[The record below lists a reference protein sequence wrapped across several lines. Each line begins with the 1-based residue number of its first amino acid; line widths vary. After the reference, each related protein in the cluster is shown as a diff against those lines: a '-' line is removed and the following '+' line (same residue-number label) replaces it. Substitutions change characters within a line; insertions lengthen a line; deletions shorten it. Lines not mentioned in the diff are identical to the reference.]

1 MSNRR
6 RFLQKLSASF
16 LASGVF
22 IGNSS
27 AALQKSVID
36 HSLSEVDFWK
46 EIRTGFPLT
55 HERIYMNNGTFGP
68 APFQVSQAMNDCLE
82 EINRS
87 GEYGHFDKERAML
100 ASFLGVETDELSLTH
115 NTTEGI
121 NIMVWGLPLQKGD
134 EVILTTHEHVGNGLP
149 WLNRSKL
156 DGIVLR
162 TFEPQDTQEKNLEE
176 IKKLINAKT
185 KVIAVP
191 HVTCTTGLVFPIKE
205 IAELA
210 KSKGIYTAIDGAHGA
225 GTFDLNITELG
236 CDFYAGCFHKWM
248 LGPAGTGFLYVKK
261 ELLDE
266 LQAIQVGGYSDAGWD
281 ITTQPPI
288 LKGYNPTAH
297 RYDYGTQS
305 RALYV
310 GVAAAAKFHLEIGKD
325 KVESRIRE
333 LNDYVYGG
341 LQAMGSKIQ
350 ILTPSEK
357 SARIA
362 MISFKS
368 DLLDY
373 KKLGVGLANEG
384 FRIRQVSESGVNA
397 IRVSTHIYNSKAEI
411 DDLIKAIE
419 KQMG

>member
-27 AALQKSVID
+27 AALHKSVID
-36 HSLSEVDFWK
+36 HSLSEVDFWE
-46 EIRTGFPLT
+46 EIRKGFPLT
-55 HERIYMNNGTFGP
+55 RERTYMNNGTFGP
-68 APFQVSQAMNDCLE
+68 APFQVSQAMNDSLE

-87 GEYGHFDKERAML
+87 GEYGHFDQERVLL
-100 ASFLGVETDELSLTH
+100 ASFLGVATDELSLTH

-149 WLNRSKL
+149 WLNRAKL

-176 IKKLINAKT
+176 IKKLINSKT

-205 IAELA
+205 ISELA

-225 GTFDLNITELG
+225 GTFDLNISELG
-236 CDFYAGCFHKWM
+236 CDFYAGCFHKWL

-266 LQAIQVGGYSDAGWD
+266 LQAIQVGGYSDDGWD
-281 ITTQPPI
+281 ITTNPPVI
-288 LKGYNPTAH
+288 RGLNPTAH

-305 RALYV
+305 RTLYV
-310 GVAAAAKFHLEIGKD
+310 GVAAAAKFHLEIGKA

-333 LNDYVYGG
+333 LNDYLYIG
-341 LQAMGSKIQ
+341 LEAMGGKIQ
-350 ILTPSEK
+350 ILTPAEK
-357 SARIA
+357 ESRIA

-368 DLLDY
+368 LNMSY
-373 KKLGVGLANEG
+373 QEMAKGISNEG
-384 FRIRQVSESGVNA
+384 FRIRQVPESGVNA

-411 DDLIKAIE
+411 DALLASVE
-419 KQMG
+419 KVLG

>member
-6 RFLQKLSASF
+6 QFIQKLGASG
-16 LASGVF
+16 LASGLF
-22 IGNSS
+22 MADSGKSF
-27 AALQKSVID
+27 AQQKLD
-36 HSLSEVDFWK
+36 HSLPEADFWS
-46 EIRTGFPLT
+46 RVRAGFPLT
-55 HERIYMNNGTFGP
+55 KERVYMNNGTFGP
-68 APFQVSQAMNDCLE
+68 APFRVSQAMIDCMT
-82 EINRS
+82 EINYS
-87 GEYGHFDKERAML
+87 GNYGHFDEERAML
-100 ASFLGVETDELSLTH
+100 ASFLGVKTEELSLTH

-134 EVILTTHEHVGNGLP
+134 EIILTTHEHVGNGLP
-149 WLNRSKL
+149 WLNRAKL
-156 DGIVLR
+156 DGIILR
-162 TFEPQDTQEKNLEE
+162 TFEPQETQEKNLEE

-225 GTFDLNITELG
+225 GTFDLNISELG

-310 GVAAAAKFHLEIGKD
+310 GVAAAAKFHLEIGKA

-333 LNDYVYGG
+333 LNDYLFDG
-341 LQAMGSKIQ
+341 LVALGPKIQ

-357 SARIA
+357 LARIA

-368 DLLDY
+368 DLMDY

-384 FRIRQVSESGVNA
+384 FRIRQVPESGVNA

>member
-6 RFLQKLSASF
+6 GFLQKLSASF

-22 IGNSS
+22 IGNLS

-36 HSLSEVDFWK
+36 HSLSEADFWE
-46 EIRTGFPLT
+46 EIRKGFPLT
-55 HERIYMNNGTFGP
+55 RERIYMNNGTFGP

-87 GEYGHFDKERAML
+87 GEYGHFDQERVLL
-100 ASFLGVETDELSLTH
+100 ASFLGVGTDELSLTH

-162 TFEPQDTQEKNLEE
+162 TFEPQDTQEQNLEK
-176 IKKLINAKT
+176 IKKLINSKT

-210 KSKGIYTAIDGAHGA
+210 KSKGVYTAIDGAHGA

-281 ITTQPPI
+281 MTSKPPV
-288 LKGYNPTAH
+288 LHGLNPTAH

-310 GVAAAAKFHLEIGKD
+310 GVAAAAKFHLEIGKA

-333 LNDYVYGG
+333 LNDHVYDG

-368 DLLDY
+368 DSLDY
-373 KKLGVGLANEG
+373 KKLGSELAKEG
-384 FRIRQVSESGVNA
+384 FRIRQVPESGVNA

-419 KQMG
+419 KQLG

>member
-36 HSLSEVDFWK
+36 HSLSEVDFWE
-46 EIRTGFPLT
+46 EIRKGFPLT
-55 HERIYMNNGTFGP
+55 RERIYMNNGTFGP
-68 APFQVSQAMNDCLE
+68 APFQVSQAMNDSLE

-87 GEYGHFDKERAML
+87 GEYGHFDQERVLL
-100 ASFLGVETDELSLTH
+100 ASFLGVATDELSLTH

-149 WLNRSKL
+149 WLNRAKL

-176 IKKLINAKT
+176 IKKLINSKT

-205 IAELA
+205 ISELA

-225 GTFDLNITELG
+225 GTFDLNISELG
-236 CDFYAGCFHKWM
+236 CDFYAGCFHKWL

-266 LQAIQVGGYSDAGWD
+266 LQAIQVGGYSDDGWD
-281 ITTQPPI
+281 ITTNPPVI
-288 LKGYNPTAH
+288 RGLNPTAH

-305 RALYV
+305 RTLYV
-310 GVAAAAKFHLEIGKD
+310 GVAAAAKFHLEIGKA

-333 LNDYVYGG
+333 LNDYLYIG
-341 LQAMGSKIQ
+341 LEAMGGKIQ
-350 ILTPSEK
+350 ILTPAEK
-357 SARIA
+357 ESRIA

-368 DLLDY
+368 LTMSY
-373 KKLGVGLANEG
+373 QEMAKGVSNEG
-384 FRIRQVSESGVNA
+384 FRIRQVPESGVNA

-411 DDLIKAIE
+411 DALLASVE
-419 KQMG
+419 KVLG

>member
-27 AALQKSVID
+27 AALHKSVID
-36 HSLSEVDFWK
+36 HSLSEVDFWE
-46 EIRTGFPLT
+46 EIRKGFPLT
-55 HERIYMNNGTFGP
+55 RERIYMNNGTFGP
-68 APFQVSQAMNDCLE
+68 APFQVSQAMNDSLE

-87 GEYGHFDKERAML
+87 GEYGHFDQERVLL
-100 ASFLGVETDELSLTH
+100 ASFLGVATDELSLTH

-149 WLNRSKL
+149 WLNRAKL

-176 IKKLINAKT
+176 IKKLINSKT

-205 IAELA
+205 ISELA

-225 GTFDLNITELG
+225 GTFDLNISELG
-236 CDFYAGCFHKWM
+236 CDFYAGCFHKWL

-266 LQAIQVGGYSDAGWD
+266 LQAIQVGGYSDDGWD
-281 ITTQPPI
+281 ITTNPPVI
-288 LKGYNPTAH
+288 RGLNPTAH

-305 RALYV
+305 RTLYV
-310 GVAAAAKFHLEIGKD
+310 GVAAAAKFHLEIGKA

-333 LNDYVYGG
+333 LNDYLYIG
-341 LQAMGSKIQ
+341 LEAMGGKIQ
-350 ILTPSEK
+350 ILTPAEK
-357 SARIA
+357 ESRIA

-368 DLLDY
+368 LNMSY
-373 KKLGVGLANEG
+373 QEMAKGISNEG
-384 FRIRQVSESGVNA
+384 FRIRQVPESGVNA

-411 DDLIKAIE
+411 DALLASVE
-419 KQMG
+419 KVLG

>member
-1 MSNRR
+1 
-6 RFLQKLSASF
+6 L
-16 LASGVF
+16 
-22 IGNSS
+22 
-27 AALQKSVID
+27 
-36 HSLSEVDFWK
+36 
-46 EIRTGFPLT
+46 
-55 HERIYMNNGTFGP
+55 
-68 APFQVSQAMNDCLE
+68 
-82 EINRS
+82 
-87 GEYGHFDKERAML
+87 L
-100 ASFLGVETDELSLTH
+100 ASFLGVGTDELSLTH

-162 TFEPQDTQEKNLEE
+162 TFEPQDTQEKNLVE
-176 IKKLINAKT
+176 IKKLINSKT

-225 GTFDLNITELG
+225 GTFDLNISELG
-236 CDFYAGCFHKWM
+236 CDFYAGCFHKWL
-248 LGPAGTGFLYVKK
+248 LGPVGTGFLYVKK

-310 GVAAAAKFHLEIGKD
+310 GVAAAAKFHLEIGKA

-333 LNDYVYGG
+333 LNDHVYDG

-357 SARIA
+357 LARIA

-368 DLLDY
+368 DSLDY
-373 KKLGVGLANEG
+373 KKLGSELAKEG
-384 FRIRQVSESGVNA
+384 FRIRQVPESGVNA

-419 KQMG
+419 KQLG